1 MRSSRC
7 LRPGRL
13 AVAAICISVLL
24 CLVALQSG
32 VEAFDAAPNTGI
44 KGLQVQMVD
53 DALALGVKQAALNV
67 SLTSLI
73 DVDGRPDSLTYRRN
87 GRNFR
92 FHRGAVE
99 SITVKPLS
107 DAGIKVY
114 LILLATTTNDP
125 RLSRIMRPAEAKEA
139 PNGITGFN
147 VADPEGSRY
156 FEACLGMLAERFSR
170 PDQRFGRVVGY
181 IIGNE
186 VNSHAEWYNIGP
198 APMAKVAREY
208 LRAIRLAHSGVRR
221 HSSDARVYISLEHHW
236 TIQGNPD
243 RLRACPGRALLDE
256 MNRLSKAEGDF
267 DWHVAFH
274 PYPANLFDPRT
285 WRDKEARPSADTPKI
300 TFKNLE
306 QLTAYLRRPEML
318 CHGKP
323 RRVILSEEGFHT
335 PDGPDGQTL
344 QAAGYCYGWI
354 KASRLDGIDAFILNR
369 HVDNAQEGGLRLGLW
384 TRRKDSIATPESKKK
399 IYEVFRLADTP
410 EWEDAFRFAL
420 PVIGIHS
427 WDEVAAPKR

>member
-1 MRSSRC
+1 MRRLTCIRHARIAILAIAVC
-7 LRPGRL
+7 LISLRTDASESAP
-13 AVAAICISVLL
+13 AAS
-24 CLVALQSG
+24 
-32 VEAFDAAPNTGI
+32 I

-53 DALALGVKQAALNV
+53 DALALGIKHAALNV

-73 DVDGRPDSLTYRRN
+73 DLDAKPDSIVYRLE
-87 GRNFR
+87 GREYR

-99 SITVKPLS
+99 SIAAKPLS
-107 DAGIKVY
+107 DAGVKVY
-114 LILLATTTNDP
+114 LIVLSTTTNDT
-125 RLSRIMRPAEAKEA
+125 RLSRIMRPEAAKEA

-147 VADPEGSRY
+147 VTDPEGARY
-156 FEACLGMLAERFSR
+156 FEACLGMLAERFSQ
-170 PDQRFGRVVGY
+170 PDQRFGRVIGY

-186 VNSHAEWYNIGP
+186 VNSHSEWYNIGP
-198 APMAKVAREY
+198 APMAKVAHDY
-208 LRAIRLAHSGVRR
+208 LLAIRQAHAAIRR
-221 HSSDARVYISLEHHW
+221 HSADGRIYISLEHHW

-256 MNRLSKAEGDF
+256 MNRLSKAGGDF
-267 DWHVAFH
+267 DWDVAFH
-274 PYPANLFDPRT
+274 PYPENLFDPRT
-285 WRDKEARPSADTPKI
+285 WRDKQAKPSTDSPKI

-384 TRRKDSIATPESKKK
+384 TRHKDSIATPESKKK
-399 IYEVFRLADTP
+399 SYEVFRLADTP
-410 EWEDAFRFAL
+410 EWENAFRFAL

-427 WDEVAAPKR
+427 WDEVARPSRRRNR